1 MVVAVVAAGV
11 TLKVVFGVEGG
22 REGGREG
29 QTALIFLSSRKRPP
43 QQAFSP
49 FGEGRPRPCFEPY
62 NSHVDHLTFFA
73 SGPEIVLVGTR
84 MAAL

>member
-1 MVVAVVAAGV
+1 MWDGGGGGGRWSDVEGG
-11 TLKVVFGVEGG
+11 VFGVEGE
-22 REGGREG
+22 REGRTDGYDIPVFTRA
-29 QTALIFLSSRKRPP
+29 TA
-43 QQAFSP
+43 AANFSP

-62 NSHVDHLTFFA
+62 SSHVDHLTFFA